1 MLACSRARA
10 SSRAAVSRLLLRP
23 ASRAI
28 SPARS
33 WGAAGWAAGAGDV
46 GVELSLVLIVLLDP
60 LLSAEFSPP
69 PVFVSPA
76 SGGPGGRL
84 SRSRC
89 SARSAKVLSVM
100 VPLLV
105 EDIVCLRG
113 KERPRPGR
121 KVVGPRPASY
131 D

>member
-1 MLACSRARA
+1 MACSRARA

-23 ASRAI
+23 ATRAI
-28 SPARS
+28 KPARS
-33 WGAAGWAAGAGDV
+33 WGAAGWTTGAGDV
-46 GVELSLVLIVLLDP
+46 GAELSLVLIVLLDP

-69 PVFVSPA
+69 PVFVSPT

-89 SARSAKVLSVM
+89 CARSVNALSVM

-105 EDIVCLRG
+105 EDIV
-113 KERPRPGR
+113 
-121 KVVGPRPASY
+121 
-131 D
+131 

>member
-28 SPARS
+28 SLARS
-33 WGAAGWAAGAGDV
+33 WGAVGWTTGAGGV
-46 GVELSLVLIVLLDP
+46 GAELSLVLIVLLDP
-60 LLSAEFSPP
+60 LSSAEFSPP
-69 PVFVSPA
+69 LVFVSSA
-76 SGGPGGRL
+76 VDGPGGRL

-89 SARSAKVLSVM
+89 SARSAKLLSVM

-105 EDIVCLRG
+105 EDIVCLQGR
-113 KERPRPGR
+113 ERSRPVR
-121 KVVGPRPASY
+121 KVVGPWP
-131 D
+131 